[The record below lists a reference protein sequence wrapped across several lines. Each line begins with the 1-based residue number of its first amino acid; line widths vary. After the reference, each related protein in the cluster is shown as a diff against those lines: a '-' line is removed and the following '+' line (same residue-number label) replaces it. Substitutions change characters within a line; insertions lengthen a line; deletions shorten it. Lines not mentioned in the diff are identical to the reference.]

1 MPSPEDHDQEQRYE
15 DFVRLFTHHEPQLR
29 AFVRSLLP
37 TWDDVDEVIQET
49 SLVLWRKWDD
59 FDPSTDFMK
68 WGCVVARFEVLKHR
82 RRKARDRHVF
92 APDLIERL
100 AEEGAEE
107 VEALDAQRRALEK
120 CLANLPEIQ
129 RRIVMAA
136 YAPGRTIAET
146 AAQAGK
152 SATAL
157 YKTLNRIRVALLQ
170 CVDNTLRQEGRA

>member
-1 MPSPEDHDQEQRYE
+1 MGASEDQNYE
-15 DFVRLFTHHEPQLR
+15 EFVRLFAHHEPQLR

-37 TWDDVDEVIQET
+37 TWDDVDEVMQET

-59 FDPSTDFMK
+59 FDPETNFMK

-92 APDLIERL
+92 EADLIERL

-107 VEALDAQRRALEK
+107 VAALDAQRAALER
-120 CLANLPEIQ
+120 CLARLPVNQ
-129 RRIVMAA
+129 RRLVMAA
-136 YAPGRTIAET
+136 YAPGTTIAET

-152 SATAL
+152 SATAF
-157 YKTLNRIRVALLQ
+157 YKMLNRIRTALLQ
-170 CVDNTLRQEGRA
+170 CVENSMRKEGLAR

>member
-1 MPSPEDHDQEQRYE
+1 MDASEDRNYE
-15 DFVRLFTHHEPQLR
+15 DFVRLFTHHEPKLR

-37 TWDDVDEVIQET
+37 TWEDVDEVMQET
-49 SLVLWRKWDD
+49 SLVLWRKWSE

-92 APDLIERL
+92 DPDLIEIL
-100 AEEGAEE
+100 AAEGADE
-107 VEALDAQRRALEK
+107 VEALDARRKALDSCLQQLPENQRRL
-120 CLANLPEIQ
+120 
-129 RRIVMAA
+129 VMAA
-136 YAPGRTIAET
+136 YAPGRTIKEI

-157 YKTLNRIRVALLQ
+157 YKTLNRVRTALLE
-170 CVDNTLRQEGRA
+170 CVERSTRKEGLA